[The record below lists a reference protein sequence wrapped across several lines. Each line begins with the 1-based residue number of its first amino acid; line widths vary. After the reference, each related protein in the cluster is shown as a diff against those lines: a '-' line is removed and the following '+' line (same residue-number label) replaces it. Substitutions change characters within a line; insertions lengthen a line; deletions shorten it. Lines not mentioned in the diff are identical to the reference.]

1 MIPILYQ
8 DRQIAVCLKSP
19 GLLSQD
25 GPGETLPSLLSSQL
39 GGDIYPIHRLDRGV
53 GGVMVYARTRQAAGA
68 LSAAVREGAFQK
80 EYLCVTA
87 GRPAQDAG
95 EYRDLLLH
103 DRVRN
108 KSFVVSRMRGGV
120 KEARLSYQVLAS
132 AGGLSLLRVR
142 LHTGRTHQIRVQ
154 LSSRGTP
161 LLGDGKYGGGSGP
174 IALWSAA
181 LAFPHPADGR
191 EMAFQAAPSGG
202 VWGTFAAALAGTAD
216 EGRQRKNGGSVL

>member
-8 DRQIAVCLKSP
+8 DRQIVVCLKRP

-68 LSAAVREGAFQK
+68 LSAAVREGSFQK
-80 EYLCVTA
+80 EYLCVAA

-132 AGGLSLLRVR
+132 AGGLSLLRIR

-154 LSSRGTP
+154 LSSRGMP

-191 EMAFQAAPSGG
+191 RMAFQAAPSGG

-216 EGRQRKNGGSVL
+216 EGR